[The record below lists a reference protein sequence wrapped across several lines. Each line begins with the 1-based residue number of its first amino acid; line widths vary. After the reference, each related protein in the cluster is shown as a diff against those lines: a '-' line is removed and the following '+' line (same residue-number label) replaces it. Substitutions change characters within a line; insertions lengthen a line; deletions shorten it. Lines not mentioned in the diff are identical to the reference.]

1 MSNGHLGGHMSD
13 SQRGSQSPGGDGPKF
28 QPHSNG
34 LSVLMEMEL
43 NRLQRSRIQ
52 QRQQQQ
58 HENLKERSSPLPPD
72 RKMMPH
78 GLNSLPGRIVYL
90 VAVI

>member
-52 QRQQQQ
+52 QQQQQ